1 LFAFSISNHQSFDP
15 ATSSQCSLTS
25 RGRLTAVDRLSHTID
40 GPRLTHCRPSNSVPL
55 AMLRINDNWS
65 MRQPPPSIDETLQF
79 SFDPNDFGLDGIDL
93 PSEVSNA
100 YDLAAEY
107 QMPFSM
113 ARMMANSNRRNPDWN
128 CNLWP
133 TKPLNDGPWNHVDF
147 GNAADS
153 QVSAIPTHIP
163 SPVTD
168 SGYHSI
174 PVEGGS
180 VTSVPCAS
188 PTLGPAD
195 SPTALDRP
203 RKRQRLPRDSMS
215 LTPTELPDCEY
226 CQKDGTR
233 RSFKNLADR
242 K

>member
-1 LFAFSISNHQSFDP
+1 
-15 ATSSQCSLTS
+15 
-25 RGRLTAVDRLSHTID
+25 
-40 GPRLTHCRPSNSVPL
+40 
-55 AMLRINDNWS
+55 
-65 MRQPPPSIDETLQF
+65 MRQPQPSIDETLQF

-93 PSEVSNA
+93 PVSNA
-100 YDLAAEY
+100 YDIAAEY

-133 TKPLNDGPWNHVDF
+133 TKPINDGPWNHVDF

-174 PVEGGS
+174 PVESGS
-180 VTSVPCAS
+180 VTSVPCTS
-188 PTLGPAD
+188 PALGPAE